1 MKLNV
6 NKNIISGNNLLP
18 FYFLPHALN
27 ISLFMIAVVNGQD
40 LPRLPFWICEVTN
53 IFWKIKRFSLS
64 AKCYSVRL
72 VFQSRS
78 LFLNELPEVLFV
90 KREQRTVLVCERAL
104 PPVAEHDIKLNL
116 LHHR

>member
-40 LPRLPFWICEVTN
+40 LPRLPFWIFDILPALKGGDSQVANVPCEGEPSSYGD
-53 IFWKIKRFSLS
+53 SLMRQCP
-64 AKCYSVRL
+64 ASVY
-72 VFQSRS
+72 
-78 LFLNELPEVLFV
+78 
-90 KREQRTVLVCERAL
+90 
-104 PPVAEHDIKLNL
+104 
-116 LHHR
+116 

>member
-40 LPRLPFWICEVTN
+40 LPRMLFWIYKVTN

-64 AKCYSVRL
+64 AKCHSVRL

-78 LFLNELPEVLFV
+78 LFLNELPEAFLI
-90 KREQRTVLVCERAL
+90 KREQRAVLVCERAL

-116 LHHR
+116 LHH

>member
-27 ISLFMIAVVNGQD
+27 ISLFMIAVVNGHD
-40 LPRLPFWICEVTN
+40 LPRLPFWIYKVTN

-64 AKCYSVRL
+64 AKHFVRL

-90 KREQRTVLVCERAL
+90 KREQRAVLVCERAL

-116 LHHR
+116 LHRL

>member
-6 NKNIISGNNLLP
+6 NKNILSGNNLLP

-27 ISLFMIAVVNGQD
+27 ISLFMIAAVNGQD

-64 AKCYSVRL
+64 AKGYSIRL
-72 VFQSRS
+72 VF
-78 LFLNELPEVLFV
+78 
-90 KREQRTVLVCERAL
+90 
-104 PPVAEHDIKLNL
+104 
-116 LHHR
+116 

>member
-6 NKNIISGNNLLP
+6 NKIIISGNNLLP

-40 LPRLPFWICEVTN
+40 LPRLPFGICEVTN

-64 AKCYSVRL
+64 AKYFHNYSS
-72 VFQSRS
+72 FSFTISNQIFNAS
-78 LFLNELPEVLFV
+78 
-90 KREQRTVLVCERAL
+90 TAL
-104 PPVAEHDIKLNL
+104 SGSSFTFGLS
-116 LHHR
+116 